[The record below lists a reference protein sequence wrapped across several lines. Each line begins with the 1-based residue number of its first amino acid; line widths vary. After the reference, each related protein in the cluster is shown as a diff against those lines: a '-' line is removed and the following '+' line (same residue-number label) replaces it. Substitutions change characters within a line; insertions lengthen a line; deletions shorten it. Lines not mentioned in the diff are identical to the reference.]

1 MRKVLIVGAASAIA
15 QATAR
20 YMASNGDR
28 IYLLARDADK
38 LDIIAGDLKARGA
51 DQVETEVFDA
61 NDWARHAQV
70 VAEAVG
76 KLEGLDT
83 VLIAHG
89 TLPDQ
94 GKCEGSVEQVRGE
107 FETNALSTISL
118 LTVLAPIFQEQ
129 GHGTIAV
136 ISSVAGDRG
145 RQSNY
150 VYGAAKAA
158 VTTYLSGL
166 RNRLQQHGVQVLTI
180 KPGFVDTPM
189 TAEFPKNF
197 LWASADDVGGKIYQA
212 IEKGKDV
219 LYVPWFWTI
228 IMMIIRAVPEGVFKR
243 LKL

>member
-1 MRKVLIVGAASAIA
+1 MRKVLIVGATSAIA

-20 YMASNGDR
+20 CLASNGDR
-28 IYLLARDADK
+28 LCLLARDADK
-38 LDIIAGDLKARGA
+38 LDVIAGDLKARGA
-51 DQVETEVFDA
+51 SQVETEIFDA
-61 NDWARHAQV
+61 NDWARHAEV
-70 VAEAVG
+70 IAEAAR

-83 VLIAHG
+83 VLVAHG

-94 GKCEGSVEQVRGE
+94 NECEWSAERVRAE

-118 LTVLAPIFQEQ
+118 LTVVAPMFEDQ

-150 VYGAAKAA
+150 VYGSAKAA

-166 RNRLQQHGVQVLTI
+166 RNRLHQHGVHVLTV

-197 LWASADDVGGKIYQA
+197 LWASANDVGGKIYEA
-212 IEKGKDV
+212 IEKRKDI
-219 LYVPWFWTI
+219 LYVPGFWRWI
-228 IMMIIRAVPEGVFKR
+228 LLVVRLVPERIFKN
-243 LKL
+243 LNL